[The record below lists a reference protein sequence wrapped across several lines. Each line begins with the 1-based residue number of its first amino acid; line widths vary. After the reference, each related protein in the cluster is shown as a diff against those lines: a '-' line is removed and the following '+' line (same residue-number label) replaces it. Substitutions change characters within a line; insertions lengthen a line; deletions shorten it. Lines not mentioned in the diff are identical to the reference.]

1 MSSVNPLDFFERESE
16 ENHGDDTPTA
26 TENDWVEV
34 ETNDRSRM
42 DDTATKDGEQP
53 KADGNT
59 NPGTET
65 PKRARVD
72 PAPIDEVDNSAAKL
86 AMTEDQ
92 FAMAKKLVVNA
103 AKQGLSFSE
112 STTMKLTDKSM
123 VYQTAEALLELTHPD
138 GSKSD
143 KFGCFGVF
151 VSDPTKSTLI
161 P

>member
-1 MSSVNPLDFFERESE
+1 MSAVNPQDFFERESE
-16 ENHGDDTPTA
+16 ENNGDDTPPA

-34 ETNDRSRM
+34 ETNERPRM

-72 PAPIDEVDNSAAKL
+72 PPSIDEVDNSAAKL

-92 FAMAKKLVVNA
+92 LAMAKKLVVNA

-112 STTMKLTDKSM
+112 RTTMKFTDKRM
-123 VYQTAEALLELTHPD
+123 VYQTAEALLELNHPD

>member
-1 MSSVNPLDFFERESE
+1 MSAVNSLDFLERESE
-16 ENHGDDTPTA
+16 ENNGDDTPPA

-34 ETNDRSRM
+34 ESNERPRM

-53 KADGNT
+53 KSDGNT

-65 PKRARVD
+65 LKRARVD
-72 PAPIDEVDNSAAKL
+72 PTPIDEVDNSAAKL

-92 FAMAKKLVVNA
+92 LAMAKKLVVNA

-112 STTMKLTDKSM
+112 RTTMKFTDKRM
-123 VYQTAEALLELTHPD
+123 VYQTAEAFLELNHPD

>member
-1 MSSVNPLDFFERESE
+1 MSAVNSLDFLERESE
-16 ENHGDDTPTA
+16 ENNGDDTPPA

-34 ETNDRSRM
+34 ETIERPRM
-42 DDTATKDGEQP
+42 DDTATKDGETP
-53 KADGNT
+53 NADGNT

-72 PAPIDEVDNSAAKL
+72 PTPINEVDNSAAKL

-92 FAMAKKLVVNA
+92 LAMAKKLVVNA

-112 STTMKLTDKSM
+112 RTTMKFTDKRM
-123 VYQTAEALLELTHPD
+123 VYQTAGAFLELNHPD

>member
-1 MSSVNPLDFFERESE
+1 MSAVNPLDFLERESE
-16 ENHGDDTPTA
+16 ENNGDDNPPA

-34 ETNDRSRM
+34 ETNERPPM
-42 DDTATKDGEQP
+42 DDTAPKNGEQP
-53 KADGNT
+53 KADGNIK
-59 NPGTET
+59 PGTET

-72 PAPIDEVDNSAAKL
+72 PAPIEEVDNSAAKL

-103 AKQGLSFSE
+103 AKQGLSFHE
-112 STTMKLTDKSM
+112 RTTMQFTDKRM
-123 VYQTAEALLELTHPD
+123 VYQTAEAFLELNHPD

>member
-86 AMTEDQ
+86 AMTERQ
-92 FAMAKKLVVNA
+92 LVMGKKLVVNA
-103 AKQGLSFSE
+103 AKQGLSFSDG
-112 STTMKLTDKSM
+112 TTMKFTEKIM
-123 VYQTAEALLELTHPD
+123 VYQTAEAILELTHPD

>member
-1 MSSVNPLDFFERESE
+1 
-16 ENHGDDTPTA
+16 
-26 TENDWVEV
+26 
-34 ETNDRSRM
+34 M
-42 DDTATKDGEQP
+42 DDTATKDGKQP
-53 KADGNT
+53 KAEGNT

-72 PAPIDEVDNSAAKL
+72 PALIDVVDNSAAKL

-92 FAMAKKLVVNA
+92 LAMAKKLVVNA

-112 STTMKLTDKSM
+112 GTTMKFTDKRM
-123 VYQTAEALLELTHPD
+123 VYQTAEAFLELNHPD

>member
-1 MSSVNPLDFFERESE
+1 MSAVNPQDFFERESE
-16 ENHGDDTPTA
+16 ENNGDDTPPA

-34 ETNDRSRM
+34 ETNKRPRM

-65 PKRARVD
+65 PNRARVD

-92 FAMAKKLVVNA
+92 LAMAKKLVVNA

-112 STTMKLTDKSM
+112 GTTMKFTDKRM
-123 VYQTAEALLELTHPD
+123 VYQTAEAFLELNHPD

>member
-86 AMTEDQ
+86 AMTEHQ
-92 FAMAKKLVVNA
+92 LAMAKKLVVNA

-112 STTMKLTDKSM
+112 GTTMKFTEKTM

>member
-1 MSSVNPLDFFERESE
+1 VVLNRTEPAKPSVPS
-16 ENHGDDTPTA
+16 TA
-26 TENDWVEV
+26 RFAKNL
-34 ETNDRSRM
+34 
-42 DDTATKDGEQP
+42 G
-53 KADGNT
+53 
-59 NPGTET
+59 
-65 PKRARVD
+65 
-72 PAPIDEVDNSAAKL
+72 ID

-92 FAMAKKLVVNA
+92 LAMAKKLVVNA

-112 STTMKLTDKSM
+112 RTTMKFTDKRM
-123 VYQTAEALLELTHPD
+123 VYQTAEAFLELNHPD

>member
-1 MSSVNPLDFFERESE
+1 MSAVNSLDFLERESE
-16 ENHGDDTPTA
+16 ENNGDDTPPA

-34 ETNDRSRM
+34 ETNERPRM

-72 PAPIDEVDNSAAKL
+72 PALIDVVDNSAAKL

-92 FAMAKKLVVNA
+92 LAMAKKLVVNA

-112 STTMKLTDKSM
+112 RTTMKFTEKRM
-123 VYQTAEALLELTHPD
+123 VYQTAEAFLELNHHD

>member
-1 MSSVNPLDFFERESE
+1 MSAVNSLDFLERESE
-16 ENHGDDTPTA
+16 ENNGDDTPPA

-34 ETNDRSRM
+34 ETNERPRM

-72 PAPIDEVDNSAAKL
+72 PPSIDEVDNSAAKL

-92 FAMAKKLVVNA
+92 LAMAKKLVVNA

-112 STTMKLTDKSM
+112 GTTMKFTDKRM
-123 VYQTAEALLELTHPD
+123 VYQTAEAFLELNHPD

>member
-1 MSSVNPLDFFERESE
+1 MSAVNSQDFFERESE
-16 ENHGDDTPTA
+16 ENNGDDTPPA

-34 ETNDRSRM
+34 ETNERPRM
-42 DDTATKDGEQP
+42 DDTATKDGKQP
-53 KADGNT
+53 KAEGNT

-72 PAPIDEVDNSAAKL
+72 PALIDVVDNSAAKL

-92 FAMAKKLVVNA
+92 LAMAKKLVVNA

-112 STTMKLTDKSM
+112 GTTMKFTDKRM
-123 VYQTAEALLELTHPD
+123 VYQTAEAFLELNHPD

>member
-1 MSSVNPLDFFERESE
+1 MSAVNPLDFFERESE
-16 ENHGDDTPTA
+16 ENNGDDTPPA

-34 ETNDRSRM
+34 ETDEHPRM
-42 DDTATKDGEQP
+42 DDTATKDGETP
-53 KADGNT
+53 KAVENT

-65 PKRARVD
+65 LKRARVD
-72 PAPIDEVDNSAAKL
+72 PAPISEVDNSAAKL

-92 FAMAKKLVVNA
+92 LAMAKKLVVKA

-112 STTMKLTDKSM
+112 GTTMKFTDKTM
-123 VYQTAEALLELTHPD
+123 VYQTAEAFLELNHPD

>member
-1 MSSVNPLDFFERESE
+1 MSAINPLDFFERESE
-16 ENHGDDTPTA
+16 ENNGDDTPPA

-86 AMTEDQ
+86 AMTEHQ
-92 FAMAKKLVVNA
+92 LAMAKKLVVNA
-103 AKQGLSFSE
+103 AKQGLSFSDG
-112 STTMKLTDKSM
+112 TTMKFTEKTM